1 MSRKRKPQRRGRV
14 AIPSNGILNED
25 KYVLRDPIDYAK
37 CSSGED
43 LRENLLYLLTY
54 QEKVIMFLESSGL
67 PEDLCVAM
75 HEDIKP
81 LGQQL
86 LIVSNSSLDYIKT
99 FLLDGTKLRESIQL
113 ATGLE
118 KLDLLD
124 DFDLRVG
131 MLKRIEEG
139 LPDNKI

>member
-14 AIPSNGILNED
+14 PSQSKRNISGDTVE
-25 KYVLRDPIDYAK
+25 LRDPIDYAR

-43 LRENLLYLLTY
+43 LRENLLYLLTS
-54 QEKVIMFLESSGL
+54 QERAIMFLESSGL

-124 DFDLRVG
+124 DFDLHAG
-131 MLKRIEEG
+131 MISRIEKELEG
-139 LPDNKI
+139 N

>member
-1 MSRKRKPQRRGRV
+1 MSRKRKPQRKGRV
-14 AIPSNGILNED
+14 ATQSNGIISEE
-25 KYVLRDPIDYAK
+25 KVELRDPIEYAK
-37 CSSGED
+37 CSSGEN
-43 LRENLLYLLTY
+43 LRENLLYLLTS
-54 QEKVIMFLESSGL
+54 QERAIIFLESSGL

-86 LIVSNSSLDYIKT
+86 LIASKSSLDYIKT
-99 FLLDGTKLRESIQL
+99 FLLDGTKLKESIQL

-124 DFDLRVG
+124 DFDLRAG
-131 MLKRIEEG
+131 MIRRIERESKE
-139 LPDNKI
+139 N

>member
-14 AIPSNGILNED
+14 PSQSKRNMSED
-25 KYVLRDPIDYAK
+25 KVELRDPIDYAR

-43 LRENLLYLLTY
+43 LRENLLYLLTS
-54 QEKVIMFLESSGL
+54 QERAIMFLESSGL

-124 DFDLRVG
+124 DFDLHAG
-131 MLKRIEEG
+131 MISRIEKELEG
-139 LPDNKI
+139 N

>member
-1 MSRKRKPQRRGRV
+1 MSEEKV
-14 AIPSNGILNED
+14 E
-25 KYVLRDPIDYAK
+25 LRDPIEYAK

-43 LRENLLYLLTY
+43 LRENLLYLLTS
-54 QEKVIMFLESSGL
+54 QERAIMFLESSGL
-67 PEDLCVAM
+67 PEDLCDAM

-86 LIVSNSSLDYIKT
+86 LIASNSSLDYIKT

-131 MLKRIEEG
+131 MIRRIERE
-139 LPDNKI
+139 LKEN

>member
-14 AIPSNGILNED
+14 PSQSKRNMSED
-25 KYVLRDPIDYAK
+25 TAELRDPIDYAR

-43 LRENLLYLLTY
+43 LRENLLYLLTS
-54 QEKVIMFLESSGL
+54 QERAIMFLESSGL
-67 PEDLCVAM
+67 PEHLCVAM
-75 HEDIKP
+75 HEEIKP

-124 DFDLRVG
+124 DFDLHAG
-131 MLKRIEEG
+131 MISRIEKELEG
-139 LPDNKI
+139 N

>member
-1 MSRKRKPQRRGRV
+1 MS
-14 AIPSNGILNED
+14 ED
-25 KYVLRDPIDYAK
+25 TAELRDPIDYAR

-43 LRENLLYLLTY
+43 LRENLLYLLTS
-54 QEKVIMFLESSGL
+54 QERAIMFLESSGL
-67 PEDLCVAM
+67 PQDLCVAM

-124 DFDLRVG
+124 DFDLHAG
-131 MLKRIEEG
+131 MISRIEKELEG
-139 LPDNKI
+139 N

>member
-1 MSRKRKPQRRGRV
+1 MS
-14 AIPSNGILNED
+14 ED
-25 KYVLRDPIDYAK
+25 TAELRDPIDYAR

-43 LRENLLYLLTY
+43 LRENLLYLLTS
-54 QEKVIMFLESSGL
+54 QERAIMFLESSGL

-113 ATGLE
+113 AMGLE

-124 DFDLRVG
+124 DFDLHTG
-131 MLKRIEEG
+131 MISRIEKELEG
-139 LPDNKI
+139 N

>member
-1 MSRKRKPQRRGRV
+1 MS
-14 AIPSNGILNED
+14 ED
-25 KYVLRDPIDYAK
+25 TAELRDPIDYAR

-43 LRENLLYLLTY
+43 LRENLLYLLTS
-54 QEKVIMFLESSGL
+54 QERAIMFLESSGL

-124 DFDLRVG
+124 DFDLHAGVIS
-131 MLKRIEEG
+131 RIEKELEG
-139 LPDNKI
+139 N

>member
-1 MSRKRKPQRRGRV
+1 MS
-14 AIPSNGILNED
+14 ED
-25 KYVLRDPIDYAK
+25 TAELRDPIDYAR

-43 LRENLLYLLTY
+43 LRENLLYLLTS
-54 QEKVIMFLESSGL
+54 QERAIMFLESSGL

-124 DFDLRVG
+124 DFDLHAG
-131 MLKRIEEG
+131 MISRIEKELEG
-139 LPDNKI
+139 N

>member
-1 MSRKRKPQRRGRV
+1 MSRKRKPQRKGRV
-14 AIPSNGILNED
+14 ATQSNEIMSEE
-25 KYVLRDPIDYAK
+25 KVELRDPIEYAK

-43 LRENLLYLLTY
+43 LRENLLYLLTS
-54 QEKVIMFLESSGL
+54 QERAIMFLESSGL
-67 PEDLCVAM
+67 PEDLCDAM

-86 LIVSNSSLDYIKT
+86 LIASNSSLDYIKT

-131 MLKRIEEG
+131 MIRRIERE
-139 LPDNKI
+139 LKEN

>member
-1 MSRKRKPQRRGRV
+1 MS
-14 AIPSNGILNED
+14 ED
-25 KYVLRDPIDYAK
+25 KVELRDPIDYAR

-43 LRENLLYLLTY
+43 LRENLLYLLTS
-54 QEKVIMFLESSGL
+54 QERAIMFLESSGL
-67 PEDLCVAM
+67 PEELCVAM

-124 DFDLRVG
+124 DFDLHAG
-131 MLKRIEEG
+131 MISRIEKELEG
-139 LPDNKI
+139 N

>member
-1 MSRKRKPQRRGRV
+1 MSRRRKPQRRGRV
-14 AIPSNGILNED
+14 ATQSNGIMKED

-81 LGQQL
+81 IGQQL
-86 LIVSNSSLDYIKT
+86 LIASHSSMDYIKT
-99 FLLDGTKLRESIQL
+99 FLLDGTKLKESIQL

-131 MLKRIEEG
+131 MLKRIDEG
-139 LPDNKI
+139 LPENKK